1 MKASR
6 QPVQFGNMQL
16 KYCERCGNIWV
27 RRSGSTQPLCASCK
41 QAEASL
47 AGGPISFLSFWNR
60 LRAEAQA

>member
-6 QPVQFGNMQL
+6 QPVPFGNMQL

-27 RRSGSTQPLCASCK
+27 RRSGSNQVLCSSCK

-47 AGGPISFLSFWNR
+47 VAGPISFLSFWNR

>member
-27 RRSGSTQPLCASCK
+27 RRSGSALTLCTPCK
-41 QAEASL
+41 RAEAAL
-47 AGGPISFLSFWNR
+47 ASGPAAFLSFWNR